1 MATSF
6 LILPGINDSGPEHW
20 QSRWERALPGAR
32 RVKQADWDHPVCEDW
47 VATLGRA
54 VAEAPADSVLIAHSL
69 GCLLV
74 AHAAAA
80 RVLTPAVRGAL
91 LVAPPDPEAPSFP
104 IDVIRGFRPLP
115 RQRLPFPSVLVA
127 SRNDPYAS
135 FEFSVRVAEAWGSR
149 FVDAGPAGHLNAASG
164 LGDWGVG
171 RQCLEDLLVTC
182 RTG

>member
-32 RVKQADWDHPVCEDW
+32 RVKQADWDRPVCADW

-54 VAEAPADSVLIAHSL
+54 VADAPADVVLIAHSL

-80 RVLTPAVRGAL
+80 RVLTPTVRGAL
-91 LVAPPDPEAPSFP
+91 LVAPPDPERPSFP
-104 IDVIRGFRPLP
+104 EVATSFRGLPL
-115 RQRLPFPSVLVA
+115 QRLPFPSVLMA

-135 FEFSVRVAEAWGSR
+135 SEFSARVADAWGSR
-149 FVDAGPAGHLNAASG
+149 FIDAGLGGHLNADSG
-164 LGDWGVG
+164 LGDWSAG
-171 RQCLEDLLVTC
+171 RQCLEDLLATC
-182 RTG
+182 QAR